1 MKAQHLAA
9 YFKKRIARPIQYD
22 VCIEQE
28 PGCVIFWAGLRRRC
42 DQVDDR

>member
-22 VCIEQE
+22 VTADVVTF
-28 PGCVIFWAGLRRRC
+28 PHS
-42 DQVDDR
+42 